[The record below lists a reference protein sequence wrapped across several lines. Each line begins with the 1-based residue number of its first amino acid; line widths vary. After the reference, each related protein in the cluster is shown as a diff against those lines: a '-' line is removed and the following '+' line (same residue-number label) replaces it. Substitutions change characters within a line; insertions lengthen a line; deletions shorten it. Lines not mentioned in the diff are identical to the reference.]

1 MMNPSQIVFILSKTS
16 AVTVKLLITQRPG
29 NMKQY
34 EEDSMIPKMTANIP
48 APKDKNIDR
57 RIREL
62 EDKIRDQAQEMHR
75 MHRDIVRLR
84 TAINEVS
91 ARIK

>member
-1 MMNPSQIVFILSKTS
+1 
-16 AVTVKLLITQRPG
+16 
-29 NMKQY
+29 MKQY

-91 ARIK
+91 IRIK

>member
-1 MMNPSQIVFILSKTS
+1 MIATNQNVCILSKIS
-16 AVTVKLLITQRPG
+16 AATVKLLITQRPG

-34 EEDSMIPKMTANIP
+34 EEDSVIPKITANIP

>member
-1 MMNPSQIVFILSKTS
+1 
-16 AVTVKLLITQRPG
+16 
-29 NMKQY
+29 MKQY
-34 EEDSMIPKMTANIP
+34 EEDSAIPKITANIP
-48 APKDKNIDR
+48 APKDKNVDR

>member
-1 MMNPSQIVFILSKTS
+1 
-16 AVTVKLLITQRPG
+16 
-29 NMKQY
+29 MKQY
-34 EEDSMIPKMTANIP
+34 EEDSVAPKMTANVP
-48 APKDKNIDR
+48 TPKDKNTDR
-57 RIREL
+57 RIQEL
-62 EDKIRDQAQEMHR
+62 EDKIRNQAQEMHR

>member
-1 MMNPSQIVFILSKTS
+1 LSKTS
-16 AVTVKLLITQRPG
+16 AATVKLLITQRPG

-34 EEDSMIPKMTANIP
+34 EEDSVIPKITANIP

-62 EDKIRDQAQEMHR
+62 EDKIRDQAQEIHR

>member
-1 MMNPSQIVFILSKTS
+1 
-16 AVTVKLLITQRPG
+16 
-29 NMKQY
+29 MKQY
-34 EEDSMIPKMTANIP
+34 EEDSMTPKITANIP

>member
-1 MMNPSQIVFILSKTS
+1 
-16 AVTVKLLITQRPG
+16 
-29 NMKQY
+29 MKQY
-34 EEDSMIPKMTANIP
+34 EEDSMIPKITANIP

-57 RIREL
+57 RMREL

>member
-1 MMNPSQIVFILSKTS
+1 
-16 AVTVKLLITQRPG
+16 
-29 NMKQY
+29 MKQY
-34 EEDSMIPKMTANIP
+34 EEDSVIPKITANIP

-57 RIREL
+57 RVREL
-62 EDKIRDQAQEMHR
+62 EDKIRDQAQEIHR

>member
-1 MMNPSQIVFILSKTS
+1 
-16 AVTVKLLITQRPG
+16 
-29 NMKQY
+29 MKQY
-34 EEDSMIPKMTANIP
+34 EEDSVIPKMTAHIP

-57 RIREL
+57 RMREL
-62 EDKIRDQAQEMHR
+62 EDKMRNQEQKLHR

>member
-1 MMNPSQIVFILSKTS
+1 MSKTS
-16 AVTVKLLITQRPG
+16 AATVKLLITQRPG

-34 EEDSMIPKMTANIP
+34 EEDSVIPKITANIP

-62 EDKIRDQAQEMHR
+62 EDKIRDQAQEIHR

>member
-1 MMNPSQIVFILSKTS
+1 
-16 AVTVKLLITQRPG
+16 
-29 NMKQY
+29 MKQY
-34 EEDSMIPKMTANIP
+34 EENSVAPKITANVP
-48 APKDKNIDR
+48 GHKDKDIYQ

-62 EDKIRDQAQEMHR
+62 NDKIREQDQTIHR

>member
-1 MMNPSQIVFILSKTS
+1 
-16 AVTVKLLITQRPG
+16 
-29 NMKQY
+29 MKQY
-34 EEDSMIPKMTANIP
+34 EEDSMIPKITANIP

-57 RIREL
+57 RMREL
-62 EDKIRDQAQEMHR
+62 EDKIRDQAQEIHR

>member
-1 MMNPSQIVFILSKTS
+1 M
-16 AVTVKLLITQRPG
+16 KLLITQRPG
-29 NMKQY
+29 KMKQY
-34 EEDSMIPKMTANIP
+34 EEDSVIPKMTANIP

-62 EDKIRDQAQEMHR
+62 EDKIRNQEQQMHR

-84 TAINEVS
+84 VAINEVS

>member
-1 MMNPSQIVFILSKTS
+1 M
-16 AVTVKLLITQRPG
+16 KLLITQRPG

-34 EEDSMIPKMTANIP
+34 EEDSMIPKITANIP
-48 APKDKNIDR
+48 APKDKNTDR

>member
-1 MMNPSQIVFILSKTS
+1 
-16 AVTVKLLITQRPG
+16 
-29 NMKQY
+29 MKQY
-34 EEDSMIPKMTANIP
+34 EDSVT
-48 APKDKNIDR
+48 APKIVPNTKEKKEKDLVKQV
-57 RIREL
+57 REL
-62 EDKIRDQAQEMHR
+62 EDKIREQEKLIHR

>member
-1 MMNPSQIVFILSKTS
+1 
-16 AVTVKLLITQRPG
+16 
-29 NMKQY
+29 MKQY
-34 EEDSMIPKMTANIP
+34 DEDSGTPKITANTP

-57 RIREL
+57 RMREL
-62 EDKIRDQAQEMHR
+62 EDKIRNQSQEMHR

>member
-1 MMNPSQIVFILSKTS
+1 
-16 AVTVKLLITQRPG
+16 
-29 NMKQY
+29 MKQY
-34 EEDSMIPKMTANIP
+34 EEDSMIPKITANIP

-57 RIREL
+57 RMREL
-62 EDKIRDQAQEMHR
+62 EDKIRDQAQEIHR
-75 MHRDIVRLR
+75 MHRDIIRLR

>member
-1 MMNPSQIVFILSKTS
+1 
-16 AVTVKLLITQRPG
+16 VKLLITQRPG

-34 EEDSMIPKMTANIP
+34 KEDSVIPKMTANIP

-57 RIREL
+57 RMREL
-62 EDKIRDQAQEMHR
+62 EDKMRDQEQQLHR

-91 ARIK
+91 ARIKL

>member
-1 MMNPSQIVFILSKTS
+1 
-16 AVTVKLLITQRPG
+16 
-29 NMKQY
+29 MKQY
-34 EEDSMIPKMTANIP
+34 EEDSVIPKMTANIP

-57 RIREL
+57 RMREL
-62 EDKIRDQAQEMHR
+62 EDKMRNQEQKLHR

>member
-1 MMNPSQIVFILSKTS
+1 
-16 AVTVKLLITQRPG
+16 
-29 NMKQY
+29 MKQY
-34 EEDSMIPKMTANIP
+34 EEDSTIPKITANIP

-57 RIREL
+57 RMREL

>member
-1 MMNPSQIVFILSKTS
+1 
-16 AVTVKLLITQRPG
+16 
-29 NMKQY
+29 MKQY
-34 EEDSMIPKMTANIP
+34 EDDSDIPKITANIT
-48 APKDKNIDR
+48 APKDKNVDR

-62 EDKIRDQAQEMHR
+62 EDKIRDQAQQMHR

-91 ARIK
+91 VRIK

>member
-1 MMNPSQIVFILSKTS
+1 
-16 AVTVKLLITQRPG
+16 
-29 NMKQY
+29 MKQY
-34 EEDSMIPKMTANIP
+34 EEDSMTPKITANIP

-62 EDKIRDQAQEMHR
+62 EDKIRDQAQEIHR
-75 MHRDIVRLR
+75 MHRDIIRLR

>member
-1 MMNPSQIVFILSKTS
+1 
-16 AVTVKLLITQRPG
+16 
-29 NMKQY
+29 MKQY
-34 EEDSMIPKMTANIP
+34 EEDSVIPKMTANIP
-48 APKDKNIDR
+48 APKDKSVDR

-62 EDKIRDQAQEMHR
+62 EDKIRNQAQEMHR

>member
-1 MMNPSQIVFILSKTS
+1 
-16 AVTVKLLITQRPG
+16 
-29 NMKQY
+29 MKQY
-34 EEDSMIPKMTANIP
+34 EEDSVIPKMTANIP

-57 RIREL
+57 RMREL
-62 EDKIRDQAQEMHR
+62 EDKMRDQEQQLHR

-91 ARIK
+91 ARIKL

>member
-1 MMNPSQIVFILSKTS
+1 
-16 AVTVKLLITQRPG
+16 
-29 NMKQY
+29 MKQY
-34 EEDSMIPKMTANIP
+34 EDSVT
-48 APKDKNIDR
+48 APKIVPNTKEKKEKNLVKQV
-57 RIREL
+57 REL
-62 EDKIRDQAQEMHR
+62 EDKIREQEKLIHR

>member
-1 MMNPSQIVFILSKTS
+1 
-16 AVTVKLLITQRPG
+16 
-29 NMKQY
+29 MKQY

-48 APKDKNIDR
+48 DPKDKNIDR

-62 EDKIRDQAQEMHR
+62 DDKIREQEKQMHR
-75 MHRDIVRLR
+75 IHRDIIRLR

>member
-1 MMNPSQIVFILSKTS
+1 M
-16 AVTVKLLITQRPG
+16 KLLITQRPG

-34 EEDSMIPKMTANIP
+34 EEDSVIPKMTANIP

-57 RIREL
+57 RMREL
-62 EDKIRDQAQEMHR
+62 EDKMRNQEQKLHR

>member
-1 MMNPSQIVFILSKTS
+1 
-16 AVTVKLLITQRPG
+16 
-29 NMKQY
+29 MKQY
-34 EEDSMIPKMTANIP
+34 EEDSMIPKITANIP

-57 RIREL
+57 RMREL
-62 EDKIRDQAQEMHR
+62 EDKIRNQAQEMHR